1 MFYLCTNKY
10 HAGGCHFGS
19 LDADVVDDIVFKEMQ
34 KKLAE
39 FETLSKKK
47 QDGCNL
53 QVVKLKTRIE
63 EIDKEISSLLEKI
76 SAANDTVMQYINN
89 RITELDAEKKEL
101 CTQITQFDETQKDN
115 IGEISGYLEHWD
127 ELTVSDKITVVDCL
141 IERITASKESI
152 EIKWKI

>member
-1 MFYLCTNKY
+1 
-10 HAGGCHFGS
+10 
-19 LDADVVDDIVFKEMQ
+19 MQ

-39 FETLSKKK
+39 FQTLSNKK
-47 QDGCNL
+47 QDGFNL
-53 QVVKLKTRIE
+53 QVIKLKTRIE
-63 EIDKEISSLLEKI
+63 EIDKEISSLLAKI
-76 SAANDTVMQYINN
+76 TSANDTVMQYINN

-101 CTQITQFDETQKDN
+101 CTQITQFDETQNDN

-127 ELTVSDKITVVDCL
+127 ELSISDKITVVDCL